1 MQNLEINPKDKLIAT
16 SDNEASHQ
24 STFDKTSYF
33 TKGGDIDSERLQ
45 IVNEI
50 YNPKSF
56 NFLIKSG
63 LKPGMH
69 VLEIGCGYAHSAI
82 WLASQ
87 VAPNGG
93 SVTAIDFSEATLN
106 IARQNAKNAGIT
118 NIDFICLDIS
128 NINQLKTKT
137 PINFIYGRWVIEF
150 CKSSPYQV
158 LQDLYSILAP
168 GGIFTYETG
177 NFIDTGI
184 KGVPENSVIDKWVAM
199 GLANFTRNGNEL
211 NMARRIPI
219 DLEKLGYTHIKLERN
234 HPTLSTPE
242 QKRVFRLGLVTAQ
255 ERILANKVMGIDR
268 SGMDQFIEDCRY
280 FEADETKRAKFYD
293 VTLIRGTKPF

>member
-1 MQNLEINPKDKLIAT
+1 MQNFATNPKDKLTIA
-16 SDNEASHQ
+16 SAQEASHQ
-24 STFDKTSYF
+24 STLDKTSYF
-33 TKGGDIDSERLQ
+33 TKGGNVDSERLR

-50 YNPKSF
+50 YNLTSF
-56 NFLIKSG
+56 DFLIKSG

-82 WLASQ
+82 WLAKQ

-93 SVTAIDFSEATLN
+93 SVTAIDFSEETLD
-106 IARQNAKNAGIT
+106 IARQNAKNAGVT
-118 NIDFICLDIS
+118 NIDFICFDIS
-128 NINQLKTKT
+128 NISQLKTKT

-150 CKSSPYQV
+150 CKSSPDQV
-158 LQDLYSILAP
+158 LQDLYSLLTP

-184 KGVPENSVIDKWVAM
+184 KGEPENPVIDKWVAM

-211 NMARRIPI
+211 NMARRIPA
-219 DLEKLGYTHIKLERN
+219 DLEKLGYTHIELEKN

-242 QKRVFRLGLVTAQ
+242 HKSVFRLGTITVQ
-255 ERILANKVMGIDR
+255 ESLIANNIMGIDR
-268 SGMDQFIEDCRY
+268 SSMNQFIEDCKK
-280 FEADETKRAKFYD
+280 FEAD
-293 VTLIRGTKPF
+293 